1 MKIAVKPEE
10 SSIAPQLSLRVLVFG
25 QLAEHTGATVLEMPK
40 AVDTEALRRELERSY
55 PGLAGMKYSIAL
67 NKKIVHQN
75 MEITDG
81 DELALMPPF
90 SGG

>member
-1 MKIAVKPEE
+1 MKINAKPDE
-10 SSIAPQLSLRVLVFG
+10 STITMQFSLRVFG
-25 QLAEHTGATVLEMPK
+25 QLTEHTGTTVLDLPK
-40 AVDTEALRRELERSY
+40 VEDTDALKKELERSY

-67 NKKIVHQN
+67 NKKIVHHN

>member
-1 MKIAVKPEE
+1 MKIAVKPEN
-10 SSIAPQLSLRVLVFG
+10 SSSVMQVPLRVLVFG
-25 QLAEHTGATVLEMPK
+25 QLTEHTGETVLKLPK
-40 AVDTEALRRELERSY
+40 AADTDALKEALEQQY
-55 PGLAGMKYSIAL
+55 PGLVGLKYSMAL

-75 MEITDG
+75 MEIADG